1 MQECRSGVCAAPL
14 LIIGRS
20 DIYMSSKNK
29 DMTFNK
35 RPLKARLYEYR
46 WFYAMFIPVLLF
58 ALVFKYAPIL
68 GVRYAFFDYKGFKEP
83 VFVGLKHFESMFVKS
98 GFWAAFSNTIV
109 LSIVKLLMS
118 TFLAVG
124 ISLMLNEV
132 IGLKF
137 KKVAQTIIYLP
148 HFMSWVVTASVF
160 AMIMAPTQEG
170 LVNALLTSL
179 GILGQ
184 GEEVYFLGNKE
195 WWRPVYYLINIWKD
209 TGWSTI
215 LYIATL
221 SAISPALY
229 EASSIDGA
237 NRWQKMKF
245 ITIPSLLNTI
255 IIVLILNLA
264 KIMNLFESVFV
275 LQNDA
280 VIRQSDV
287 LQTYI
292 YTQTFNSGALPNYG
306 YTTAV
311 GLVKSLVGCALVLAC
326 NYASKK
332 VRGRGII

>member
-1 MQECRSGVCAAPL
+1 
-14 LIIGRS
+14 
-20 DIYMSSKNK
+20 MSSMDKNVAL
-29 DMTFNK
+29 NK
-35 RPLKARLYEYR
+35 KPLKLRIYEHR
-46 WFYAMFIPVLLF
+46 WFYVMFLPVLVF
-58 ALVFKYAPIL
+58 AVVFYYAPIL
-68 GVRYAFFDYKGFKEP
+68 GVRFAFYDYKGFKEP
-83 VFVGLKHFESMFVKS
+83 VFVGLKHFESMFTKT

-118 TFLAVG
+118 TFMAVV

-132 IGLKF
+132 IHMKF
-137 KKVAQTIIYLP
+137 KKIAQTIIYLP

-160 AMIMAPTQEG
+160 AMIMSPTQEG

-184 GEEVYFLGNKE
+184 GEEIYFLGNKE

-215 LYIATL
+215 IYMATL

-229 EASSIDGA
+229 EAASIDGA
-237 NRWQKMKF
+237 NRWQRMKF
-245 ITIPSLLNTI
+245 ITIPSLMNTI

-280 VIRQSDV
+280 VVRQADV

-311 GLVKSLVGCALVLAC
+311 GLVKSLVGCVLVLIC